1 MLRAIKSQELGVAV
15 KEKPSP
21 AAISKVVDD
30 CKSCIGD
37 ESGEAVAVH
46 ISFHVVAGF
55 LDVLDCPQLLVL
67 AKIVVL
73 FILLY
78 MTGTSRGLPHMYQ

>member
-1 MLRAIKSQELGVAV
+1 VPNLKKSDVSRED
-15 KEKPSP
+15 
-21 AAISKVVDD
+21 SKM
-30 CKSCIGD
+30 
-37 ESGEAVAVH
+37 SGEAVAVH